1 MLTSLMNELVAQPRI
16 FIDTSVLIAG
26 SFSKAGASYI
36 LLQLAGLTLLDG
48 RISPDVRTEA
58 LRNVAAKLP
67 AALPQLRVMLN
78 DVLTEGAPVTAEQM
92 EMAAHYADPKDRPI
106 LASAI
111 AQQCRYLVTLNEKDF
126 WPPPGRILIVRPG
139 DLLRALRV
147 QLAGV

>member
-1 MLTSLMNELVAQPRI
+1 MSELAALLRI
-16 FIDTSVLIAG
+16 LIDTSGLIAG
-26 SFSKAGASYI
+26 SFSKSSASYI

-67 AALPQLRVMLN
+67 AALPQLRLMLT
-78 DVLTEGAPVTAEQM
+78 DVLTEGAPVTAEQL
-92 EMAAHYADPKDRPI
+92 EMAAQYADPKDQPI
-106 LASAI
+106 LASAV

-126 WPPPGRILIVRPG
+126 WPPPSLILVERPG

>member
-1 MLTSLMNELVAQPRI
+1 MSELAAQPRI
-16 FIDTSVLIAG
+16 FVDTSVLIAG
-26 SFSKAGASYI
+26 SFSKSGASYI

-67 AALPQLRVMLN
+67 AALLQLRVMLK
-78 DVLTEGAPVTAEQM
+78 DVLTEGAPVTAEQL
-92 EMAAHYADPKDRPI
+92 EIATQYADPKDQPI

-126 WPPPGRILIVRPG
+126 WPPPSLILVVRPG
-139 DLLRALRV
+139 DLLRALRA
-147 QLAGV
+147 QLSGV